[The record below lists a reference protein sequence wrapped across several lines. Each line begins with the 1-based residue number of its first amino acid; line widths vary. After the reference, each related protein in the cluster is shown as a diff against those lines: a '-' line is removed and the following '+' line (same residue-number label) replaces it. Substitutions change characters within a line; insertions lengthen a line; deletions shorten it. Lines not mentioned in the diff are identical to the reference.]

1 MLDGV
6 IFMCECVFC
15 HKEQIITDF
24 VYEDELV
31 MAFMDMEPINEG
43 HVLLVP
49 KQHYLDADEIPDE
62 LLVHL
67 MIVSK
72 KIVAALKEIYHPD
85 GYSIM
90 QNGGEFNDVG
100 HYHMHIF
107 PRYAGDGFG
116 WTYGSEE
123 KNVNSEIAER
133 IRKQLRV
140 ASVIGCI
147 VTVTVDRPLGS
158 YHPEHKDM
166 YYPINYGY
174 VEGVMAPDGE
184 EQDAYILGVDEA
196 VDKIIGT
203 VIAVVHRNDDVE
215 EKWVVAPA
223 GMTYTKQ
230 EIKEKIR
237 FQEQY
242 FDSEIMM

>member
-1 MLDGV
+1 
-6 IFMCECVFC
+6 MCECVFC

-100 HYHMHIF
+100 HYHLHIF
-107 PRYAGDGFG
+107 PRYKGDGFG
-116 WTYGSEE
+116 WTYGEGINEVST
-123 KNVNSEIAER
+123 EIAKR
-133 IRKQLRV
+133 
-140 ASVIGCI
+140 
-147 VTVTVDRPLGS
+147 
-158 YHPEHKDM
+158 
-166 YYPINYGY
+166 
-174 VEGVMAPDGE
+174 
-184 EQDAYILGVDEA
+184 
-196 VDKIIGT
+196 
-203 VIAVVHRNDDVE
+203 
-215 EKWVVAPA
+215 
-223 GMTYTKQ
+223 
-230 EIKEKIR
+230 IKESIR
-237 FQEQY
+237 
-242 FDSEIMM
+242 